1 MQTTPAPWTEKFALT
16 TCPAADLATAIP
28 AGALG
33 VAVVFAPAPVGESS
47 PYRQRGPALRVA
59 VVFAPA
65 PVGEAVYLVVESR
78 ARDLVG
84 QCQRRLLTAG
94 LPPVSALTVAFQA
107 EVLPD
112 ASAEA
117 IHAACRRQVTLA
129 GELRRALRPA
139 MR

>member
-1 MQTTPAPWTEKFALT
+1 MQTTPAPWPEKFALT
-16 TCPAADLATAIP
+16 ICPATDLENAIP

-33 VAVVFAPAPVGESS
+33 VAVVFAPAPAGET
-47 PYRQRGPALRVA
+47 
-59 VVFAPA
+59 
-65 PVGEAVYLVVESR
+65 VYLVVESR

-84 QCQRRLLTAG
+84 QCRRRLLTAG